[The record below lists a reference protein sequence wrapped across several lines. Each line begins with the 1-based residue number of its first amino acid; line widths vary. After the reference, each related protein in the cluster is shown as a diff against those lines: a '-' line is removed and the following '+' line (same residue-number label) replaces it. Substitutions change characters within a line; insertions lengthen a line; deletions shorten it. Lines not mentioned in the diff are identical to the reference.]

1 MRLKRKTEVAKVA
14 DEIIA
19 QLNQRWRRPLN
30 ETAATFE
37 FIGKL
42 KFKTE
47 GDDARC
53 AAVLRSAL
61 GGKMTFLFTDE
72 QIDGLR
78 ASIDLCKRELTAIAT
93 GRKSD

>member
-1 MRLKRKTEVAKVA
+1 MRLKRKTEIEKVA

-19 QLNQRWRRPLN
+19 QLNRRWRRPLN

-37 FIGKL
+37 FIRRL

-61 GGKMTFLFTDE
+61 AEKMDFLFSDE
-72 QIDGLR
+72 QLTGLR
-78 ASIDLCKRELTAIAT
+78 ASIELCKRELTAIAA
-93 GRKSD
+93 GRK